1 MGLRPKC
8 PIWRSLAWSSRT
20 WSLWDPV
27 RIRTRG
33 AGAVLGSG
41 AVRAGAAVDAFGLG
55 GGVVGEGVGGFASSV
70 AEAVGE
76 GLAVGAAACVAR
88 TGGGASCAPVAV
100 PGSQAVAR
108 AARAT
113 IETIGTAVTRR
124 ARGRLPPVLGAGAEG
139 DADAFAMAGPLVPV
153 TALGTVGAVGPLGTA
168 CPPGPDTPGL
178 DTPGLETPEPDTP
191 GPDIASCARTR
202 SPSMPPLA
210 SRPSH
215 PLFVSAIARSPLAH
229 PPARCLLYGTDS
241 RPARSP
247 NPPSDPRRASS
258 PPRVRP
264 VDHGR
269 VRPAGAGPLRPGA
282 EPLIPP
288 GETAGR
294 RPVRTCETPS
304 MLGVTDLPTYLAG
317 LALIVL
323 LPGPNSLYVLS
334 VAARRGVRTGYT
346 AAAGVWTG
354 DTVLMTLSALG
365 AASLL
370 QTTPLLFAI
379 VKYAGAGY
387 LTWMAIGMLRAAV
400 SLWRERH
407 RRTAELVETAEAPEA
422 AASMERPYRR
432 ALVVSLINPKAILFL
447 ISFFVQ
453 FVDPGY
459 AYPALSFL
467 VLGTLLQL
475 ASFAYLSVLIF
486 GGTRLAAAFRRR
498 KRLSAGATS
507 AAGVLF
513 LGFAAKLSLSSV

>member
-1 MGLRPKC
+1 
-8 PIWRSLAWSSRT
+8 
-20 WSLWDPV
+20 
-27 RIRTRG
+27 
-33 AGAVLGSG
+33 
-41 AVRAGAAVDAFGLG
+41 
-55 GGVVGEGVGGFASSV
+55 
-70 AEAVGE
+70 
-76 GLAVGAAACVAR
+76 
-88 TGGGASCAPVAV
+88 
-100 PGSQAVAR
+100 
-108 AARAT
+108 
-113 IETIGTAVTRR
+113 
-124 ARGRLPPVLGAGAEG
+124 
-139 DADAFAMAGPLVPV
+139 
-153 TALGTVGAVGPLGTA
+153 
-168 CPPGPDTPGL
+168 
-178 DTPGLETPEPDTP
+178 
-191 GPDIASCARTR
+191 
-202 SPSMPPLA
+202 
-210 SRPSH
+210 
-215 PLFVSAIARSPLAH
+215 
-229 PPARCLLYGTDS
+229 
-241 RPARSP
+241 
-247 NPPSDPRRASS
+247 
-258 PPRVRP
+258 
-264 VDHGR
+264 
-269 VRPAGAGPLRPGA
+269 
-282 EPLIPP
+282 
-288 GETAGR
+288 
-294 RPVRTCETPS
+294 

-379 VKYAGAGY
+379 VKYAGAAY

-407 RRTAELVETAEAPEA
+407 RRTAELVETVETAEMAEATETSGA
-422 AASMERPYRR
+422 TASAERPYRR

-486 GGTRLAAAFRRR
+486 GGTRLATAFRRR